1 MNVLPPYLKVL
12 SGTEVYKNAK
22 THNLYHR
29 SLCFIFDQT
38 TMGQEQK
45 SLGDSLSPR
54 FSSEGRGASVHRL
67 LRSTMAA
74 ERFSNLNR
82 RRHRLLTA
90 TKREQTIQYNITITD
105 KEILVYIYIII
116 IIIIIIIRN

>member
-1 MNVLPPYLKVL
+1 MFITAVCVLFLIKL
-12 SGTEVYKNAK
+12 RWARN
-22 THNLYHR
+22 
-29 SLCFIFDQT
+29 
-38 TMGQEQK
+38 K
-45 SLGDSLSPR
+45 SLYETHSLPDFFPR
-54 FSSEGRGASVHRL
+54 GGGGASVHRL

-90 TKREQTIQYNITITD
+90 TEREQTIQYNITITD

-116 IIIIIIIRN
+116 IIIITIIIIIIIRNRIIA